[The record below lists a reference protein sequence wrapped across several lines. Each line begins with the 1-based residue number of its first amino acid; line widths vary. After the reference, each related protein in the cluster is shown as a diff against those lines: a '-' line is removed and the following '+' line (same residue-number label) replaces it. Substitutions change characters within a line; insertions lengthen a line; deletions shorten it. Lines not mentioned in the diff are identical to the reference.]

1 MPFISDAQLAKVQN
15 VVAKYENAAVKA
27 KAVAAQKAGEAK
39 VVAEAA
45 GAAGAMGYLRGM
57 REKDGKDFNIPYT
70 TIDIE
75 LVTALGLVGT
85 AMFDLYG
92 KYDPDALAAGIGLL
106 AHYSGQVGRN
116 WGKTGSFGLV
126 AGAYG
131 GNPLLAA
138 GMVGVAPHSALAS
151 ALGQSGL

>member
-1 MPFISDAQLAKVQN
+1 MPFISDSNLARLQN
-15 VVAKYENAAVKA
+15 AFAKYENAAVKA
-27 KAVAAQKAGEAK
+27 KAIAEQKAGEAK

-45 GAAGAMGYLRGM
+45 GFAGLLGFLRGM

-75 LVTALGLVGT
+75 LVTSMGLIGT

-92 KYDPDALAAGIGLL
+92 KYDPDALAAGIGALS
-106 AHYSGQVGRN
+106 HYAGQVGRN
-116 WGKTGSFGLV
+116 WGKTGQFGLV
-126 AGAYG
+126 AGYHP
-131 GNPLLAA
+131 NPLLNA
-138 GMVGVAPHSALAS
+138 GISGVSPHSSLAA